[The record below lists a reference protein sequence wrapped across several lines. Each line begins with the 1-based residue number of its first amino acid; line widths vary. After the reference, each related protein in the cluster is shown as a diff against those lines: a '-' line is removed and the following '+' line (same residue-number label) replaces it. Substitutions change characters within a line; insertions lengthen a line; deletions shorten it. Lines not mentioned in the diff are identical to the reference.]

1 MWLPFSETRKFWRN
15 VRVINDVIMDIISKK
30 QQQLEQREGYY
41 LFSLECCSRCRF
53 QPYLQV
59 SVAEWLAHLTAV

>member
-30 QQQLEQREGYY
+30 QQQLEQREG
-41 LFSLECCSRCRF
+41 
-53 QPYLQV
+53 
-59 SVAEWLAHLTAV
+59 